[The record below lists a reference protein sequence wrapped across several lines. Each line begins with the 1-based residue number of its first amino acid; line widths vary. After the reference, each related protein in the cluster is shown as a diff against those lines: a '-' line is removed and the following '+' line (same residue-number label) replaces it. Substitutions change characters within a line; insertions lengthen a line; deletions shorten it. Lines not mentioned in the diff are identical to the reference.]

1 MTTSLLRLDQI
12 SRRYGAVTALHPT
25 SLQIPAGAR
34 HAIIGPNGAGK
45 STLLNLIAG
54 SQQPSSG
61 AIAFAG
67 QSITTTVAAARA
79 RHGIGRTF
87 QHPAVI
93 GELTAADN
101 IALAVRPLTRRR
113 PAARAAERRR
123 RVEQALARVQ
133 LGTHAGT
140 PAHSLSYGQQRRLE
154 LAMALATEPRLLL
167 LDEPSAGLDPSEI
180 RQLTTILRDLPD
192 EITVMLVDHHLAL
205 VFDVATTITVLAAG
219 EHVVTG
225 TADQIRADP
234 RVADAY
240 FAVTA
245 TSTPRTPRTGGDAV
259 LTVGKL
265 RAGYQGA
272 PVLTDVGFDVA
283 TGTVHVLLGRNGA
296 GKTTLLNVIAGL
308 HPALPGTTI
317 SPAPAQR
324 RQVSDTVTLV
334 PQGRRLWPTLTV
346 AEHLDIAAAIGARRT
361 GYGRRFSHDDVLNL
375 LPALAGKHQRYPAQM
390 SGGEQQMLALARALL
405 LQPRLLLLD
414 EPTEGLAPRVV
425 DQLAQV
431 ITRIADD
438 GVAVLLAEQNQHFAR
453 TVADRISVLHAGRIA
468 FTTADV
474 HEPATHSRIAD
485 FLGVS
490 TAGTAA

>member
-1 MTTSLLRLDQI
+1 MSTVLLHLDQI
-12 SRRYGAVTALHPT
+12 SRRYGAVTALHAT
-25 SLQIPAGAR
+25 TLEIPAGAR

-54 SQQPSSG
+54 SQPPSSG
-61 AIAFAG
+61 AITFAG
-67 QSITTTVAAARA
+67 RPITTAAAAARA
-79 RHGIGRTF
+79 RLGIGRTF

-101 IALAVRPLTRRR
+101 LALAVRPLTHR

-123 RVEQALARVQ
+123 RVEQALSRVH
-133 LGTHAGT
+133 LGTHAST
-140 PAHSLSYGQQRRLE
+140 PARSLSYGQQRRLE
-154 LAMALATEPRLLL
+154 LAMSLATRPRLLL
-167 LDEPSAGLDPSEI
+167 LDEPSAGLDPGEI
-180 RQLTTILRDLPD
+180 RQLTTILRDLPH
-192 EITVMLVDHHLAL
+192 EITVMLVDHRLEL
-205 VFDVATTITVLAAG
+205 VFDVATTVTVLAAG
-219 EHVVTG
+219 DHVVTG
-225 TADQIRADP
+225 TADEIRADS

-245 TSTPRTPRTGGDAV
+245 AGTPRGTRTGGDAV
-259 LTVGKL
+259 LTVDKL
-265 RAGYQGA
+265 RAGYHGA
-272 PVLTDVGFDVA
+272 PVLTDVGLDVA
-283 TGTVHVLLGRNGA
+283 TGTVHVLVGRNGA
-296 GKTTLLNVIAGL
+296 GKTTLLNVLAGL
-308 HPALPGTTI
+308 HPALPGATI

-324 RQVSDTVTLV
+324 RQAGDAVTLV

-346 AEHLDIAAAIGARRT
+346 AEHLNVAAAIGARRT
-361 GYGRRFSHDDVLNL
+361 GHGRRFSHDDVLNL
-375 LPALAGKHQRYPAQM
+375 LPALAGKNQRYPTQL

-431 ITRIADD
+431 INRIADD
-438 GVAVLLAEQNQHFAR
+438 GVAVLLAEQNQHFTH

-468 FTTADV
+468 FSTTDV
-474 HEPATHSRIAD
+474 HEPATHSRLAE

-490 TAGTAA
+490 TAGTTA